1 MGLQPTHGNEN
12 LFLPLPLVIPSG
24 AGPRRGTAQSRD
36 LHFPRLS
43 CLSHVVRMF
52 FNRAKARVRSSFGL
66 TWGITALGVG
76 SGLDWVY
83 ATLSAAVSP
92 ELSATPVSVQLRDAN
107 LGHQAEEERSWLL
120 YLRFGCRSS
129 WRP

>member
-36 LHFPRLS
+36 LHFSRLS

-52 FNRAKARVRSSFGL
+52 FDRAKPK
-66 TWGITALGVG
+66 G
-76 SGLDWVY
+76 SLFFW
-83 ATLSAAVSP
+83 
-92 ELSATPVSVQLRDAN
+92 AN
-107 LGHQAEEERSWLL
+107 LGDHCHSV
-120 YLRFGCRSS
+120 SVVV
-129 WRP
+129 